1 MSATREI
8 LCEKISVYEAAIL
21 KAEAE
26 GGSTE
31 FLRQE
36 LDNLR
41 AQLSVV
47 NKTLTEGKT
56 LLKG

>member
-21 KAEAE
+21 KAEQE
-26 GGSTE
+26 GTSTE

-41 AQLSVV
+41 AQLVTV
-47 NKTLTEGKT
+47 NKTLNEGRT
-56 LLKG
+56 ILKG